1 MKFGQIVW
9 IVDIDRFGMYINPN
23 VYQGRIVE
31 SEIVY
36 DGESKTFYTVDCEI
50 FEYNGSHHSE
60 IFKVEENLC
69 FEYKADAVNYTLSLQ
84 KENKRLNDLITR
96 DFSIANLTKSLHKLS
111 AFLFILLIFKTVFS
125 STTSQIPSLAIITYF
140 IFLK

>member
-9 IVDIDRFGMYINPN
+9 IVDIGRFGMYINPN
-23 VYQGRIVE
+23 VYQGRIIE

-36 DGESKTFYTVDCEI
+36 DGKSKTFYTVDCEI

-60 IFKVEENLC
+60 IFKVEENRC
-69 FEYKADAVNYTLSLQ
+69 FEYKADAVNYALSLQ

-96 DFSIANLTKSLHKLS
+96 DFSIANLTDRVIAYIEDNSNVGSDYEKVSLLVAREIEKR
-111 AFLFILLIFKTVFS
+111 FS
-125 STTSQIPSLAIITYF
+125 
-140 IFLK
+140 LKGK

>member
-23 VYQGRIVE
+23 VYQGRIIE

-36 DGESKTFYTVDCEI
+36 DGESKAFYTVDCEI
-50 FEYNGSHHSE
+50 FGPNGSHHSE
-60 IFKVEENLC
+60 TFKVEENLC
-69 FEYKADAVNYTLSLQ
+69 FECKADAVNYALSLQ

-96 DFSIANLTKSLHKLS
+96 DFSIANLTDRVISFIESESAVGSDYKKVSLLVAREIEKR
-111 AFLFILLIFKTVFS
+111 FE
-125 STTSQIPSLAIITYF
+125 
-140 IFLK
+140 

>member
-96 DFSIANLTKSLHKLS
+96 DFSIANLTDRVIAYIEDNSNVGSDYEKVSLLVAREIEKR
-111 AFLFILLIFKTVFS
+111 FS
-125 STTSQIPSLAIITYF
+125 
-140 IFLK
+140 

>member
-9 IVDIDRFGMYINPN
+9 VVDTDRFGMYINPN
-23 VYQGRIVE
+23 VYQGRIIE

-36 DGESKTFYTVDCEI
+36 DGESKTFYTVECEI
-50 FEYNGSHHSE
+50 FEYNGSHYSE

-96 DFSIANLTKSLHKLS
+96 DFSIANLTDRVIAYIEDNSQAGFDYKKVSLLVAREIEKR
-111 AFLFILLIFKTVFS
+111 FS
-125 STTSQIPSLAIITYF
+125 
-140 IFLK
+140 

>member
-9 IVDIDRFGMYINPN
+9 IVDTDRFGMYINPN
-23 VYQGRIVE
+23 VYQGRIIE

-50 FEYNGSHHSE
+50 FECNGSHHSE
-60 IFKVEENLC
+60 TFKVEENLC
-69 FEYKADAVNYTLSLQ
+69 FECKADAVNYALSLQ

-96 DFSIANLTKSLHKLS
+96 DFSIANLTDRVIAFIESESAVGSDYKKVSLLVAREIEKR
-111 AFLFILLIFKTVFS
+111 FK
-125 STTSQIPSLAIITYF
+125 
-140 IFLK
+140 